1 MVRKKAGTTKRTRPR
16 KAPPPAP
23 LAPSRERILNAAF
36 SSFTEKG
43 YARTSTLEIATRAKV
58 SKRELYALCTD
69 KSALLRD
76 AVTERAKRMRLA
88 LELPAAKDREALAT
102 TLTAFGNATLR
113 GVCDKPVLAVYR
125 LAIAE
130 SGHAPEVARLLDA
143 ARGTNREALRRTLA
157 QAQAD
162 GLIGAGDLA
171 TMVVDFFALLWG
183 DLLLQLLMRV
193 VDPPSPQAMEQR
205 AQQAT
210 EKLLKLYPAAN
221 V

>member
-1 MVRKKAGTTKRTRPR
+1 VVRKKAGTTKRTRPR

-88 LELPAAKDREALAT
+88 LELPAAEDREALAT

-125 LAIAE
+125 LPHAE
-130 SGHAPEVARLLDA
+130 ARTPPGGAALLAD
-143 ARGTNREALRRTLA
+143 ARGDN
-157 QAQAD
+157 
-162 GLIGAGDLA
+162 
-171 TMVVDFFALLWG
+171 
-183 DLLLQLLMRV
+183 
-193 VDPPSPQAMEQR
+193 
-205 AQQAT
+205 
-210 EKLLKLYPAAN
+210 PAAP
-221 V
+221 

>member
-1 MVRKKAGTTKRTRPR
+1 MKRTRTRPR
-16 KAPPPAP
+16 QPPAASP
-23 LAPSRERILNAAF
+23 APARERILNAAF
-36 SSFTEKG
+36 SAFTEKG

-88 LELPAAKDREALAT
+88 LELPPAKDREALAT
-102 TLTAFGNATLR
+102 TLAAFGTATLR

-130 SGHAPEVARLLDA
+130 SAHAPEVARLLNA
-143 ARGTNREALRRTLA
+143 VRGTNREALSRTLA

-171 TMVVDFFALLWG
+171 AMVVDFFALLWG
-183 DLLLQLLMRV
+183 DLPLQLLTRV
-193 VDPPSPQAMEQR
+193 TEPPSPQAMEER
-205 AQQAT
+205 GRQAT
-210 EKLLKLYPAAN
+210 EKLLKLYP
-221 V
+221 